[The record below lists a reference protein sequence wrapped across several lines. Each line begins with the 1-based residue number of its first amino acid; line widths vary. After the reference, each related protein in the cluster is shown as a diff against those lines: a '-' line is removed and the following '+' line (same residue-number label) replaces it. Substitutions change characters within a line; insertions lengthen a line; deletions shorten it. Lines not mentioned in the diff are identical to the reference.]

1 MARRPRD
8 QESTNGGPY
17 VSESLE
23 MIITKCLYLKMLNSK
38 WQRHPLRCSCITK
51 SMYKPL

>member
-17 VSESLE
+17 LSERLE
-23 MIITKCLYLKMLNSK
+23 MIITKCLYL
-38 WQRHPLRCSCITK
+38 
-51 SMYKPL
+51 

>member
-17 VSESLE
+17 LSESLE
-23 MIITKCLYLKMLNSK
+23 MINIYYNKVLISLNAE
-38 WQRHPLRCSCITK
+38 Q
-51 SMYKPL
+51 